1 MMRKTLLIAF
11 ALLALTGAA
20 ALADVVV
27 VNDANYSSLGW
38 VAANEQGGAASP
50 AVIDFQPGMG
60 TPPAGSGSLHLQ
72 TKYDDSDR
80 LQKVYFGTN
89 NYSGISLSS
98 ITSLKVWTYLRY
110 RDYSTGLPPI
120 IELITDSGS
129 SAQQRRYWYVP
140 NQSAIVLNTWQEWDL
155 MASGTTNGT
164 WMLMGTSSTNYK
176 GDWNW
181 VVGRYVGSKLQTPY
195 VGDFVDPLNAQLQIA
210 NQSGTSISFKIG
222 AGYAVLSP
230 TDASRYNNGDTAWW
244 KTSCSINGYV
254 DKFVIGVSGV
264 ETVYDFEVVPE
275 PGAFVVFATGLVG
288 LLGFRRRMG

>member
-1 MMRKTLLIAF
+1 MRKTLLIAS
-11 ALLALTGAA
+11 ALLVLAGMAA
-20 ALADVVV
+20 SADVVV
-27 VNDANYSSLGW
+27 VNDANYTSLGW
-38 VAANEQGGAASP
+38 VAAIEQGDAANP
-50 AVIDFQPGMG
+50 AVIDFQPGVG

-72 TKYDDSDR
+72 TRYDDSDR

-129 SAQQRRYWYVP
+129 TAQQRRYWYVP

-164 WMLMGTSSTNYK
+164 WMLMGTSSSNYK
-176 GDWNW
+176 GDWTW
-181 VVGRYVGSKLQTPY
+181 LVGRYAGAKLQTPY
-195 VGDFVDPLNAQLQIA
+195 VGDFTDPLNSQLQLA

-230 TDASRYNNGDTAWW
+230 TDASRYNNGDVSWW

-275 PGAFVVFATGLVG
+275 PGAFIALASGLVG
-288 LLGFRRRMG
+288 LMGFRRRIG